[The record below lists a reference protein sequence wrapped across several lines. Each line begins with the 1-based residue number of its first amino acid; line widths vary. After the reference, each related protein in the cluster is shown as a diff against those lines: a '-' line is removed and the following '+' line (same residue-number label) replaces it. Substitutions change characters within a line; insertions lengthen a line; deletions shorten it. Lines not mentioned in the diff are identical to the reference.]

1 MKTKRKVTITIDE
14 DLYEVV
20 NQATKRFNLARSR
33 LAQEAISLWLEKKT
47 EEFMAEGYRMMADE
61 DRSFSELTI
70 QAQKEI
76 QK

>member
-1 MKTKRKVTITIDE
+1 MKNKKKVTITIDE
-14 DLYEVV
+14 ELYNAV
-20 NQATKRFNLARSR
+20 NQATKRLKLARSR
-33 LAQEAISLWLEKKT
+33 LAQEAISLWLDKKT
-47 EEFMAEGYRMMADE
+47 EESMAEGYRVMANE

>member
-1 MKTKRKVTITIDE
+1 MKTKRKVTITIDD

-47 EEFMAEGYRMMADE
+47 EEIMAEGYRMMADE
-61 DRSFSELTI
+61 DRSYSELTI